1 MTPATDDPALTTADA
16 ARLLGVSVSTTQ
28 KWLELGTLPS
38 WKTPGGHR
46 RVRHSAVLALL
57 SRRHEAVIG
66 DAALPA
72 ELFPLED
79 PGFPVSNDEGTRLRA
94 VARAGLLDTP
104 ADPALDRLTWLA
116 SEATG
121 MPIALFTVLSSTR
134 QWFKSKVGL
143 DATETPRDWS
153 FCSHAILQ
161 DGVFT
166 VEDAAADPRFVG
178 NPLVTGDMHLRFYA
192 GSAVRD
198 DQGAALGAL
207 CVIDTQPRQLTGRQ
221 AAILRV
227 LSTSVG
233 DLIQARQHAA
243 A

>member
-1 MTPATDDPALTTADA
+1 MTPSPEDPALTTADA

-57 SRRHEAVIG
+57 SQRHEAVIVAEELAEELRPL
-66 DAALPA
+66 DA
-72 ELFPLED
+72 
-79 PGFPVSNDEGTRLRA
+79 PGFPVASDEASRLKA
-94 VARAGLLDTP
+94 VARSGLLDTP

-121 MPIALFTVLSSTR
+121 MPIALFTVLSSAR
-134 QWFKSKVGL
+134 QWFKSKVGMG
-143 DATETPRDWS
+143 ASETPREWS

-161 DGVFT
+161 DGVFV
-166 VEDAAADPRFVG
+166 VEDAQLDPRFAA
-178 NPLVTGDMHLRFYA
+178 NPLVTGDVNLRFYA

-198 DQGAALGAL
+198 EQGAALGAL
-207 CVIDTQPRQLTGRQ
+207 CIIDTQPRQLSARH

-227 LSTSVG
+227 LSTSVS
-233 DLIQARQHAA
+233 DLLQARQRATA
-243 A
+243 